1 MISIQKHNQF
11 SPKQLFLIIFF
22 LFSVSLMAQ
31 INDDFSDGNFNADPS
46 WTGNSENFIINTGL
60 QLQLNAAAEGE
71 SFLSTP
77 NTEFNETEWRFWIKL
92 SFSPSANNFARVYLV
107 SDQSDFN
114 LPLNGYYLQF
124 GESGSDD
131 AIELFRQSGE
141 EHFSICRGTEG
152 LLSGSFEI
160 SVKITR
166 DENALWQIFVDPT
179 GGNNFQLEAEGND
192 NEINTT
198 NSFGVFCKYTSSNSS
213 KMYFDNFYVGDI
225 FVDTIP
231 PEVVFVNTISQNKIN
246 IKFSEGVDR
255 LSSENIN
262 NYIANNNIGKP
273 ENATRDESD
282 PSLVHL
288 DFSISFPN
296 GEINI
301 LNISDVKDFS
311 ENTILPVNFDFSYYV
326 AQRND
331 IVINEIMADPS
342 PPVNMP
348 EYEYLELYNAS
359 PLPVNLSN
367 WMLIIG
373 TSEKVFTDVSIDAG
387 KYLILGKE
395 IAATLFSFFGDFY
408 GFPSF
413 SLTNSGQEIILRNQN
428 GNLISYISYTDDWY
442 NNPEKE
448 DGGWSLE
455 QIDPY
460 NPCGESENWKA
471 ANNDYGGT
479 PGSENSVFSIEDIP
493 PQIENI
499 IYIDTKTI
507 ELFFDQSMD
516 SLSMLNN
523 FAYNIDNGIG
533 QVQNII
539 INSQDFKSVLLEFST
554 EMSGGIIYTLNIVE
568 EIINCSGIPLE
579 TYSNIRL
586 GIPQT
591 TENNDVVIN
600 EILFNPLGDGVDY
613 VEIYNRSNKIIDL
626 KNLKISSVKK
636 TPPNPPDTITTNI
649 CEKGKLLFPEDYLV
663 LSKNPE
669 IVKQQFYTSNPTGF
683 IKVESFPSFNNDKGV
698 SIIKNKNNLIID
710 IFEYAE
716 EMQFPLLNFY
726 DGVALERINYNRP
739 TNDKTNW
746 HSASQQSS
754 FGTPAFENSQFT
766 KEEDIEDPVSVSP
779 EIFSPNADGVD
790 DVLNINYEFENPGY
804 TANITIYNSAGKLT
818 KTLIRNELLGTKG
831 SFSWDGINQN
841 NEKANIGIY
850 IIYFEIFDL
859 NGKFRR
865 YKKTCVVGR

>member
-1 MISIQKHNQF
+1 
-11 SPKQLFLIIFF
+11 
-22 LFSVSLMAQ
+22 MAQ
-31 INDDFSDGNFNADPS
+31 INDDFSDGDFTNDPLWS
-46 WTGNSENFIINTGL
+46 GNPESFIINPDL
-60 QLQLNAAAEGE
+60 QLQLNATDAGE

-77 NTEFNETEWRFWIKL
+77 NTGLNETEWRFWIKL
-92 SFSPSANNFARVYLV
+92 SFSPSANNYARVYLV
-107 SDQSDFN
+107 SDQTDLD

-131 AIELFRQSGE
+131 AIELFRQAGD
-141 EHFSICRGTEG
+141 EHISVCRGTEG

-166 DENALWQIFVDPT
+166 NENALWKIFIDPA
-179 GGNNFQLEAEGND
+179 GGNNFQAETEGTD

-225 FVDTIP
+225 LIDTIP
-231 PEVVFVNTISQNKIN
+231 PEVVSVNTISQNKLD

-262 NYIANNNIGKP
+262 NYTANNNIGKP
-273 ENATRDESD
+273 ENATRNESD

-288 DFSISFPN
+288 EFSSSFPN

-301 LNISDVKDFS
+301 LNISGIKDFS
-311 ENTILPVNFDFSYYV
+311 ENTISPVNIEFSYYI

-348 EYEYLELYNAS
+348 EYEYLELYNTS
-359 PLPVNLSN
+359 PLPIDLNN

-373 TSEKVFTDVSIDAG
+373 TSEKVFSDVFIEPG
-387 KYLILGKE
+387 EYLIIGKE
-395 IAATLFSFFGDFY
+395 TAATLFSFFGDFY
-408 GFPSF
+408 GFSSF

-428 GNLISYISYTDDWY
+428 GNLISYISYSDDWY

-455 QIDPY
+455 QIDPF
-460 NPCGESENWKA
+460 NPCGGNENWKA

-493 PQIENI
+493 PKIDNT
-499 IYIDTKTI
+499 IYINPKTI
-507 ELFFDQSMD
+507 ELSFDQNMD
-516 SLSMLNN
+516 SLSVLNIN
-523 FAYNIDNGIG
+523 AYKIDNGIG
-533 QVQNII
+533 KPQNII
-539 INSQDFKSVLLEFST
+539 INSQGFKSVILEFST
-554 EMSGGIIYTLNIVE
+554 DMSEGIIYTLDIVE
-568 EIINCSGIPLE
+568 DILNCSGIPLE
-579 TYSNIRL
+579 TYSNTRL

-591 TENNDVVIN
+591 TENNDIVIN
-600 EILFNPLGDGVDY
+600 EILFNPLADGVDY

-636 TPPNPPDTITTNI
+636 TPPNPPDTITKNI
-649 CEKGKLLFPEDYLV
+649 SENGKLIFPEDYFV
-663 LSKNPE
+663 LSKNPD
-669 IVKQQFYTSNPTGF
+669 IVKQQFYTSNPDGF
-683 IKVESFPSFNNDKGV
+683 IKVESFPSYNNDKGI
-698 SIIKNKNNLIID
+698 SLIKNKNDLIID
-710 IFEYAE
+710 IFEYSE

-739 TNDKTNW
+739 ANDKTNW
-746 HSASQQSS
+746 HSASQQSG

-766 KEEDIEDPVSVSP
+766 KEEDIEDPVSISP
-779 EIFSPNADGVD
+779 EIFSPNADGFD
-790 DVLNINYEFENPGY
+790 DILNINYKFESSGY
-804 TANITIYNSAGKLT
+804 TANITIFNSAGKLT
-818 KTLIRNELLGTKG
+818 KNLIRNELLGTKG
-831 SFSWDGINQN
+831 GFSWDGINQN

-859 NGKFRR
+859 NGKVRH